1 VSKAFTR
8 EDDAGDDGLPDVPE
22 AELPLGA
29 KNLITPEGA
38 RRLRAELDALTRR
51 ASGEPPDPALQR
63 RLRVLSRRVQSFEVT
78 AAPARPERVV
88 FGTTVTVRDES
99 DRERRYRLV
108 GRDEADAAKGDLSWL
123 SPLGGAL
130 LHARV
135 GDVVTLHS
143 PRGEEDLEVLRIE

>member
-1 VSKAFTR
+1 MSKAFTR
-8 EDDAGDDGLPDVPE
+8 EDDAADDGLPDVPE

-38 RRLRAELDALTRR
+38 RRLRAELQALMTHAGADPAVARR
-51 ASGEPPDPALQR
+51 ARSLA
-63 RLRVLSRRVQSFEVT
+63 RRVESFEVT
-78 AAPARPERVV
+78 APPAHPDRVV
-88 FGTTVTVRDES
+88 FGTTVTLRDES

-108 GRDEADAAKGDLSWL
+108 GRDEADATRGDLSWL

-143 PRGEEDLEVLRIE
+143 PRGEEDLEILAIE